1 MDVGVIGVG
10 AMGKNHA
17 RVYSELKTVNTLHL
31 FDLNQAAAEELG
43 KKFGAQ
49 VAGSMDELLGACDAV
64 SLCVPTPYHY
74 KTASEVIRHHVPVLI
89 EKPICLTTD
98 EATKLVHSIPE
109 DLVVGVGHIER
120 FNAIIPELARIVR
133 NPCYVEISRHN
144 PASSRVTGSTVV
156 EDLMIHDIDLIF
168 SLIPAKTW
176 SVLSAG
182 NADVAAALFTIN
194 DNPVYL
200 SASRKASK
208 KVRSIYIEEED
219 FTVEGDFMHQEIYI
233 HRKPGKISFEDARY
247 TQDSVMEKVLV
258 NQVEP
263 LKRELSTFLD
273 CVKSGSKF
281 PVTPEQGLFNLQ
293 VCETITRN
301 FRKAV

>member
-17 RVYSELKTVNTLHL
+17 RVYSELKNVDNLYL
-31 FDLNQAAAEELG
+31 FDLNTKAAEELG
-43 KKFGAQ
+43 KKFDAH
-49 VAGSMDELLGACDAV
+49 VAGSMEELLDACDAV
-64 SLCVPTPYHY
+64 SLCVPTPYHF
-74 KTASEVIRHHVPVLI
+74 KVAGEVIKHHVPLLI
-89 EKPICLTTD
+89 EKPICLTTE
-98 EATKLVHSIPE
+98 EATALVRSIPE

-120 FNAIIPELARIVR
+120 FNAIIPELAQIVR
-133 NPCYVEISRHN
+133 HPCYVEICRHN
-144 PASSRVTGSTVV
+144 PGSARVTGSTVV

-176 SVLSAG
+176 SVQSAG

-208 KVRSIYIEEED
+208 KVRSILIEEET

-273 CVKSGSKF
+273 CAGSGKKF
-281 PVTPEQGLFNLQ
+281 PITPEQGLFNLQ
-293 VCETITRN
+293 VCEKITSS
-301 FRKAV
+301 FPKAV